1 MGIPDLLD
9 TYMKHC
15 TDKTIG
21 PYGGE
26 LYPTYDQAWNP
37 PGTCAPINNLPIT
50 VTLLIYMYMYV
61 FLFLFYFC
69 TFLFFL
75 SYKAQL

>member
-37 PGTCAPINNLPIT
+37 PGMI
-50 VTLLIYMYMYV
+50 
-61 FLFLFYFC
+61 
-69 TFLFFL
+69 
-75 SYKAQL
+75 